1 MLPATGTLVI
11 CLLLLC
17 SHSTAQFTTDPPT
30 DDSLQCSGAGMLMFE
45 GDGRF
50 SIVRDSDNA
59 GGLACQG
66 DIRFVANSTLYTRIV
81 SDGRFVCNSSSSVRL
96 CGYGEAGL
104 ITSDRSS
111 SMLQCN
117 GEPLFPRVINST
129 NTFCVG
135 NSEFSVQG
143 SGNYSVNAAAV
154 LCTGN
159 VTMVSL
165 TAYYTAGDFSCI
177 GSGPYTISGYG
188 ELFSVSAESGN
199 CTISTDY
206 CTLSGEYSIGGEGAY
221 NVSTQS
227 GNILCFGDVT
237 SFGSYTETSGP
248 FFCEGRDTV
257 ILNGS
262 GLIYEVAGDFN
273 NCSNLIDDTL
283 PVSSNFSIRTTC
295 AGEGANAF
303 IGNGY
308 FDIIINTSSTPNN
321 GLVCDGNV
329 NEVIMLNNTLSIQSF
344 GLFRCISSG
353 PLSVNGTG
361 VVEDDELLCSV
372 ANSTIMPTNTFSAT
386 STLPPTT
393 LPDSTIMPTNTFSV
407 TSTLPPTTPPTTS
420 AALPTETPTDNVT
433 VPTEIPTTNA
443 PTEIPTSSLIKYCTG
458 SGNFS
463 LIGEGAYNVNI
474 QNGNVSCF
482 GAIIANTI
490 TFTNGAFS
498 CNGSGNF
505 VLNGSGL
512 LYSVTASGFNNCT
525 SLTDGISNIHG
536 NTSVRTV
543 CTGSGANAFLGNG
556 YFNVVVNTSLPNS
569 GLACLGVVSENSVST
584 DTISTETFGLFRCI
598 ASGYVSINGTGI
610 IEDDE
615 LFCSVSPISTGEPL
629 ECSGVGQFEIIG
641 SGFFDIMA
649 IPEITCIGAGESLTV
664 DMGESFMSRGSFVC
678 NGSEFFTLNGTGEIQ
693 SVITVLGGHNCT
705 DMMMPISGSGVTA
718 TVTCSGEGDYVIV
731 GDGDFYINRNGPG
744 LLQCSGEVISG
755 VNTSS
760 RAEYFT
766 NGDFNC
772 IVTGIVYFTGMG
784 RAEVVNASASYECDG
799 VFFPGPTEEP
809 PFSGFDGDEIT
820 CFADGEYV
828 IVGNGQIQLA
838 AQSSTPFSC
847 QGAIVPDLDQNTAVS
862 TGDFMCTGNGFVQL
876 TGRGEVFVNST
887 RFNNCTR
894 GDTVIS
900 NIRLLCSG
908 YGDYEIFGFANA
920 TIFASDELSCNGE
933 VFPLATSGPGSYY
946 YVGGY
951 YRCTSNG
958 LFNITGIGN
967 ATFVNTTIDTDGRNV
982 YSCLDPLLLTCASF
996 AFGGSADESISLTGD
1011 GEFTIVGDKELSCTG
1026 NAVLCPGEINYYFT
1040 DGYFYCSSNVF
1051 TYINGTGMI
1060 ENITGVNNCSGFGF
1074 GIPPIISGTPLTPQP
1089 SCIGFG
1095 NQYQI
1100 NGSGSF
1106 NASRLTGSLNCNVTF
1121 QEPDSDVYIFS
1132 SNQEPFNCNGNGI
1145 FMFEGT
1151 GNSTIILNDGY
1162 FNCVDLIPSTS
1173 VTTTP
1178 TVTTSVSVSTMVTVN
1193 TTPILMTS
1201 VSGNI
1206 STMVTS
1212 VSTSVPRVSTLVPS
1226 VSTSVPSV
1234 STFISSVST
1243 PATSAL
1249 TSFATTVPTSVPSVS
1264 TSVPSVS
1271 TSVPS
1276 ASTFIS
1282 SVSTPATSALTSFA
1296 TTVPTTMPT
1305 SVPSV
1310 STSVPSVS
1318 TSVPSVS
1325 TSVPSV
1331 STSVPSA
1338 STFISSVSTPATS
1351 ALTSF
1356 ATTVPTSL
1364 PSVST
1369 SVPSV
1374 STSVPS
1380 VSTFISS
1387 VSTPATSALTS
1398 FATTV
1403 PTSVPSV
1410 STSVPSVS
1418 TSVPSVSTFIS
1429 SVSTPATSALTSF
1442 ATTVPTTM
1450 PTSVPSVST
1459 SVPSV
1464 STSVPSVSTSVP
1476 SVSTSVPV
1484 NLHI

>member
-17 SHSTAQFTTDPPT
+17 SRAAAQFTTDPPT

-50 SIVRDSDNA
+50 SIVRDSDNV
-59 GGLACQG
+59 GGLTCQG

-81 SDGRFVCNSSSSVRL
+81 SNGRFVCNSSSSVRL
-96 CGYGEAGL
+96 CGYGEADL

-135 NSEFSVQG
+135 NSGFSVQG

-206 CTLSGEYSIGGEGAY
+206 CTLSGEYSIGGEGTY
-221 NVSTQS
+221 NVSTLS

-248 FFCEGRDTV
+248 FFCEGQDTV

-262 GLIYEVAGDFN
+262 GLIYEVAGDEFN

-321 GLVCDGNV
+321 GLVCDGSV
-329 NEVIMLNNTLSIQSF
+329 TEVIMLNNMLSIQSF

-361 VVEDDELLCSV
+361 VVADDELVCSV
-372 ANSTIMPTNTFSAT
+372 IPFTNSTIMPTNTFSAT

-393 LPDSTIMPTNTFSV
+393 
-407 TSTLPPTTPPTTS
+407 PPTTS
-420 AALPTETPTDNVT
+420 ATLPTETPTDNAT
-433 VPTEIPTTNA
+433 VPTEIPT
-443 PTEIPTSSLIKYCTG
+443 SSFIKYCTG

-463 LIGEGAYNVNI
+463 LIGEGAYIVNI
-474 QNGNVSCF
+474 QNGNISCF
-482 GAIIANTI
+482 GAAFANNASYVT
-490 TFTNGAFS
+490 TFGAFS
-498 CNGSGNF
+498 CDGSGNF
-505 VLNGSGL
+505 VLDGSGL

-525 SLTDGISNIHG
+525 NLIDGILNIRG
-536 NTSVRTV
+536 NISIRSV
-543 CTGSGANAFLGNG
+543 CLGSGANAFLGNG

-569 GLACLGVVSENSVST
+569 GLACLGVVSKNSVST

-598 ASGYVSINGTGI
+598 ASGYVSINGTGV

-615 LFCSVSPISTGEPL
+615 LFCSVSPINTGELL
-629 ECSGVGQFEIIG
+629 ECSGTGQFEIIG
-641 SGFFDIMA
+641 SGFFNIMA
-649 IPEITCIGAGESLTV
+649 IPEITCIGAGESFTV
-664 DMGESFMSRGSFVC
+664 DMGEGFMSRGSFVC
-678 NGSEFFTLNGTGEIQ
+678 NGSEFFTLNGTGEIE
-693 SVITVLGGHNCT
+693 SVITVLGSHNCT
-705 DMMMPISGSGVTA
+705 DTMMPITGSGVTD
-718 TVTCSGEGDYVIV
+718 TVTCSGEGEYVIV
-731 GDGDFYINRNGPG
+731 GDGDFYINRTGPG
-744 LLQCSGEVISG
+744 MLQCSGEVTSG
-755 VNTSS
+755 VNTST
-760 RAEYFT
+760 RVEYFT

-772 IVTGIVYFTGMG
+772 IVTGIVYFTGIG
-784 RAEVVNASASYECDG
+784 RAEVVNASASYECNG

-809 PFSGFDGDEIT
+809 PFSGFGGDEIT
-820 CFADGEYV
+820 CFAYGEYV
-828 IVGNGQIQLA
+828 IVGNGRIQLA

-847 QGAIVPDLDQNTAVS
+847 QGTIASDLDQNTAVS

-900 NIRLLCSG
+900 NIHLLCSG

-920 TIFASDELSCNGE
+920 TIFASDELACNGE
-933 VFPLATSGPGSYY
+933 VFPLATSGPGSFYY
-946 YVGGY
+946 AGGY

-967 ATFVNTTIDTDGRNV
+967 ATFINTTIDTDGRNV

-1100 NGSGSF
+1100 NGSGTF
-1106 NASRLTGSLNCNVTF
+1106 NASRLTGGLSCNVTF
-1121 QEPDSDVYIFS
+1121 QEPNSDVYTFS

-1151 GNSTIILNDGY
+1151 GNSTIILNNGY

-1178 TVTTSVSVSTMVTVN
+1178 TTSVSVSTMVTVN
-1193 TTPILMTS
+1193 TTPILTTS

-1212 VSTSVPRVSTLVPS
+1212 VP
-1226 VSTSVPSV
+1226 TSVPSV

-1243 PATSAL
+1243 PTTSAL
-1249 TSFATTVPTSVPSVS
+1249 TSFVTTVPTSVPSVS

-1271 TSVPS
+1271 TSVPG
-1276 ASTFIS
+1276 
-1282 SVSTPATSALTSFA
+1282 
-1296 TTVPTTMPT
+1296 
-1305 SVPSV
+1305 V

-1318 TSVPSVS
+1318 PPVSSISMSISTTSVLITTT
-1325 TSVPSV
+1325 TSVAP
-1331 STSVPSA
+1331 T
-1338 STFISSVSTPATS
+1338 
-1351 ALTSF
+1351 
-1356 ATTVPTSL
+1356 TTVSIYNTYL
-1364 PSVST
+1364 C
-1369 SVPSV
+1369 
-1374 STSVPS
+1374 
-1380 VSTFISS
+1380 
-1387 VSTPATSALTS
+1387 
-1398 FATTV
+1398 
-1403 PTSVPSV
+1403 
-1410 STSVPSVS
+1410 
-1418 TSVPSVSTFIS
+1418 
-1429 SVSTPATSALTSF
+1429 
-1442 ATTVPTTM
+1442 
-1450 PTSVPSVST
+1450 
-1459 SVPSV
+1459 
-1464 STSVPSVSTSVP
+1464 
-1476 SVSTSVPV
+1476 
-1484 NLHI
+1484 